1 MFPYKRSL
9 LLICYLAVSLVAFTQ
24 TPPIGSWRMHISY
37 AGTIDVVKG
46 DKVYTATHQGVFST
60 DNALGFEYF
69 NKLTGLSEASISKL
83 GWDSQTQQL
92 VVAYSSSNID
102 VIKGGLV
109 KNINDILRSGGQK
122 KINAIYCENGLAYIS
137 TSIGVIVADLSKY
150 EIKESWILGA
160 NGIAIDVFSLTKDI
174 NFWYAATSN
183 GIYKSAISNT
193 NLSDAKTWSFY
204 YRNNTGNP
212 IKKISS
218 ATTGL
223 IVEQNDSLL
232 LVQPTSTSTSTLFYM
247 PQQQIKSWAYNEQKI
262 IIGTVHAQ
270 TGRAYMHVTTPS
282 TSSNIIFEQPGT
294 IIKPVSCTLSS
305 GIIWISDSITGLIKL
320 DPAANSFLKIIP
332 NGPAGQVTTALL
344 ATNTAVIAA
353 GDSKQGL
360 FIFENGAWQQQKQ
373 NGLDSI
379 IAIESITQNKIDNS
393 IWLSSAGS
401 GVVQLNNNKLQVFN
415 QRNSSLITSVN
426 NICYSSGVAI
436 DSKGNSWVSNTG
448 TTISLH
454 VKQPDGKWMGFTN
467 PFGITDAGNLEI
479 DDAGYIWCTTKNA
492 NGLLVYNPGSSITN
506 ATDDRWKQY
515 KAGTGIGNLPSNQVN
530 CTALDKNGF
539 IWVGTDKGIGIIQC
553 ANQVFSN
560 VGCDALLPVV
570 QQDRFAGLLFK
581 DENVQTIA
589 VDGADRKWVGTK
601 NGVWLISATGE
612 KIIYK
617 FSTSNSPL
625 LGNDISKISIDPTTG
640 EVFIATN
647 NGICSFRSTATEGA
661 TTQQKVLVF
670 PNPVPPGYNGSIAIR
685 GLTQNALVKITT
697 LYGALVYQTR
707 ALGGQAIWDGKNTS
721 GTKVA
726 SGVYLIICRDDSGLE
741 KIATKIT
748 IVQGR

>member
-1 MFPYKRSL
+1 
-9 LLICYLAVSLVAFTQ
+9 
-24 TPPIGSWRMHISY
+24 MHISY

-360 FIFENGAWQQQKQ
+360 FIFDNGAWQHQKQ

-379 IAIESITQNKIDNS
+379 IAIESISQNKIDNS

-401 GVVQLNNNKLQVFN
+401 GAVQLNNNKLQVFN
-415 QRNSSLITSVN
+415 QRNSSLIGSVN
-426 NICYSSGVAI
+426 NLCYTAGIAF

-492 NGLLVYNPGSSITN
+492 NGLLVYNPGSSITS

-515 KAGTGIGNLPSNQVN
+515 KAGAGIGNLPSNQVN

-560 VGCDALLPVV
+560 AGCDALLPVV

-601 NGVWLISATGE
+601 NGVWPISATGE

-647 NGICSFRSTATEGA
+647 NGLCSFRSTATEGA